1 MSNLQTSTEAR
12 DLFFST
18 AIPLGGRVTS
28 ACLSAGDA
36 LLKCARLHGVETR
49 LFRREE
55 SYFGPG
61 ARQAMRGINAEIIGK
76 LDTLPKSEQ
85 RQAAIAALRKYSEAL
100 TC

>member
-1 MSNLQTSTEAR
+1 MNHLQTSTEAR
-12 DLFFST
+12 ALFFST

-36 LLKCARLHGVETR
+36 LLKCARRHGVETR
-49 LFRREE
+49 LFRRDE

-61 ARQAMRGINAEIIGK
+61 AAQAMRGINASIVAK
-76 LDTLPKSEQ
+76 LDTLPASPQ

-100 TC
+100 SC

>member
-1 MSNLQTSTEAR
+1 MSHLQTSPEAR

-36 LLKCARLHGVETR
+36 LLKCARMHGVQTR

-61 ARQAMRGINAEIIGK
+61 ACQGMRALNASIIAK
-76 LDTLPKSEQ
+76 LDTLPPSPQ
-85 RQAAIAALRKYSEAL
+85 RQSAIVALRKYSEAL
-100 TC
+100 SC